1 MVSVVLIIMIIN
13 LVKMVMMVTMIIVV
27 TMVMMAT
34 MVMMVTISCRSA
46 VWLLLNWKHLIPNDK
61 MYKITRYILID

>member
-13 LVKMVMMVTMIIVV
+13 LVKMVMMVTMI
-27 TMVMMAT
+27 
-34 MVMMVTISCRSA
+34 MMVTISCRSA
-46 VWLLLNWKHLIPNDK
+46 VWLLLSWKHLIPNDK

>member
-13 LVKMVMMVTMIIVV
+13 LVKMVMMVTMI
-27 TMVMMAT
+27 MMSLGILAASELET
-34 MVMMVTISCRSA
+34 PNP
-46 VWLLLNWKHLIPNDK
+46 LNDK